1 MIPIDLHMLIS
12 RKMNANQRCTKNGFV
27 YSQNYLVFSWPST
40 FNYPYQLSMRFRP
53 GIGVSVVF
61 VGPLEAAGGERD
73 PGKMM
78 QEMAPLGKKWMV
90 TKYMP

>member
-1 MIPIDLHMLIS
+1 
-12 RKMNANQRCTKNGFV
+12 
-27 YSQNYLVFSWPST
+27 
-40 FNYPYQLSMRFRP
+40 MRFRP